1 MRLLLTVI
9 LSVFLFTIPVFG
21 QTEKPQTIIVPTG
34 SLGEIS
40 ETRIKI
46 LEKTLES
53 KLGEYFEIVP
63 KQLFEEA
70 QEKAFEELD
79 YEECTENQCIMMI
92 QEMLQVENAFQLVL
106 IYEEGDTQLSVTWT
120 DLDQKRVKE
129 EYCEGC
135 KTKELRKTIA
145 GLVDNLIGVKE
156 KVLIK
161 VEPPKKVEP
170 VVVETSKVVSKVVQE
185 PVVQKI
191 ENDETNGLFVTV
203 GDSGTI
209 LTSSDGIT
217 WITRRSERSEYLFG
231 VTYGDRLFVTVG
243 SSGTILTSSDG
254 KYWTL
259 RNSGTSNE
267 LNGITYGNGH
277 FITVGKRGTIL
288 ISSNGISWISVT
300 SGTSEY
306 LWGVKYLNGL
316 FVTVGD
322 SGTILTSSDGITWIT
337 RRSERSE
344 YLFGVTYGD
353 RLFVTVGSSGT
364 ILTSSDG
371 KYWTLRNSGTS
382 NELNG
387 ITYGNG
393 MFITVGDESTIFTS
407 LDGNSWSEKNS
418 GKTEGLTGVTYGNG
432 LFVIV
437 NKKGK
442 IFTSSN
448 GTTWT
453 QRNSGLSESI
463 WGVTYSQ

>member
-267 LNGITYGNGH
+267 LNGITYGNG
-277 FITVGKRGTIL
+277 
-288 ISSNGISWISVT
+288 
-300 SGTSEY
+300 
-306 LWGVKYLNGL
+306 
-316 FVTVGD
+316 
-322 SGTILTSSDGITWIT
+322 
-337 RRSERSE
+337 
-344 YLFGVTYGD
+344 
-353 RLFVTVGSSGT
+353 
-364 ILTSSDG
+364 
-371 KYWTLRNSGTS
+371 
-382 NELNG
+382 
-387 ITYGNG
+387 